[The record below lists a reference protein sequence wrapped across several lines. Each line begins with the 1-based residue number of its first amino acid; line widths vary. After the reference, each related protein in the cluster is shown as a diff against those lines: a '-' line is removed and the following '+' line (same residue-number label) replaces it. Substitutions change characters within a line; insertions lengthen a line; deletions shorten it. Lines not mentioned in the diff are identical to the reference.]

1 MFLYNIIWFVHVIVV
16 ILLIGVVLLQ
26 TGKGSEVGFAF
37 GSGAAQTMF
46 GSSGGK
52 TFITNFT
59 VILAVLFMTTSIL
72 LALMQTHKAGGYTG
86 VMDKVKTEQ
95 PVAPPSNSQPAAP
108 SDKPVVPPANK
119 PIVPPVDK

>member
-1 MFLYNIIWFVHVIVV
+1 MLIYNILWIVHLITV
-16 ILLIGVVLLQ
+16 ILLITVVLLQ

-52 TFITNFT
+52 TFITRFT

-72 LALMQTHKAGGYTG
+72 LALFQARKIGSYTG

-95 PVAPPSNSQPAAP
+95 TAPEKSQPAVP
-108 SDKPVVPPANK
+108 SDKPVVPP
-119 PIVPPVDK
+119 VDK